1 MSLRCRGKRGV
12 TLLEVMIVVV
22 IVGILAAVAI
32 PAYNSYVTRA
42 RRTDAFDA
50 LLTVRAAQE
59 MYRAERGFYAK
70 AINEAD
76 GTGSTVN
83 DGTWGYPPSGD
94 NPDGGLPGCSGE
106 MAGSNYLIE
115 LRRIDD
121 NSYEARAHPQ
131 GKQSGD
137 LWFKINQDGTQYYS
151 SDGSSWTE
159 GKWEE
164 LR

>member
-1 MSLRCRGKRGV
+1 VVIV
-12 TLLEVMIVVV
+12 TV

-42 RRTDAFDA
+42 RRSDAFQA
-50 LLTVRAAQE
+50 LLTLHTAQE
-59 MYRAERGFYAK
+59 MYRAEWGFYAR
-70 AINEAD
+70 AINEPD
-76 GTGSTVN
+76 GDGNPVD
-83 DGTWGYPPSGD
+83 DGTWGYPPGGK

-115 LRRIDD
+115 LRR
-121 NSYEARAHPQ
+121 NNGSSYEARAHPQ

-137 LWFKINQDGTQYYS
+137 LWFMIDEEGTQYYS
-151 SDGSSWTE
+151 SDGSNWTE
-159 GKWEE
+159 KKWEE

>member
-50 LLTVRAAQE
+50 LLTVHAAQE
-59 MYRAERGFYAK
+59 MYRAERGFYAG
-70 AINEAD
+70 AL
-76 GTGSTVN
+76 TS
-83 DGTWGYPPSGD
+83 
-94 NPDGGLPGCSGE
+94 LPGCGSN
-106 MAGSNYLIE
+106 MAGNNYN
-115 LRRIDD
+115 IDLNRSD
-121 NSYEARAHPQ
+121 NTHWTAIAQPQ
-131 GKQSGD
+131 NRQSGD
-137 LWFKINQDGTQYYS
+137 FYFGLDQDGVQCVCRDVATNNCS
-151 SDGSSWTE
+151 HANLRATIGGSPTGGWE
-159 GKWEE
+159 VRNWEE